1 MQESTM
7 ERLWRS
13 SHIAGGNATYVE
25 DLYETYLSDPNG
37 VPEQWRDYFDKLP
50 RVESEFVQL
59 EDIPHSVVRE
69 RFAQISKMR
78 VRTEATVQH
87 DSQATEYERK
97 QVRVVQLISAYRQ
110 RGHQKAALDPL
121 GLAEREHVPDLEL
134 GFHELS
140 AADFDTVFQT
150 GSLHIGKADAT
161 LGEIHDALERTYCN
175 TIGAEFMHIVDTEE
189 RHWIMTRMESVRSA
203 PDFGREVR
211 VHLLQELIKAEGLE
225 KSLGSKYP
233 GTKRFGLEG
242 GESLIPMLSEMVQ
255 RCGAYGT
262 QEIVLG
268 MAHRGRLN
276 VLVNILGKNPSE
288 LFAEFEG
295 RVQYQSSG
303 DVKYHQGFS
312 SNVMTPG
319 GELHLA
325 LAFNPSHLEIVSPV
339 VEGSVRARQERRRD
353 ETGELVAPIVIHG
366 DAAFAGQ
373 GVVMETFQMSQTRAY
388 KTGGT
393 IHIVLNN
400 QVGFTTSKRE
410 DARSTEYCTDVAKMV
425 QAPIFH
431 VNADD
436 PEAVLFVTQ
445 MAVDYR
451 TEFRKDV
458 VIDLVCY
465 RRRGHNE
472 ADEPS
477 VTQPLMYKKIKQHK
491 TTRDLYAARLIAEG
505 VITEHEDQSQ
515 VELYR
520 DSLDRG
526 EPLVSGL
533 VSEPNQSLFVDWSP
547 YLGHEWTLEADTGMD
562 LHDMQA
568 LAHDTNVAPDNFP
581 LQRQVAKIL
590 EDRRKMAAGA
600 TPVNWGF
607 AETLAYASLLRSGYP
622 VRLTGQDVG
631 RGTFSHRHAVLH
643 NQKDESVYIPL
654 QHIKEEQAPFVI
666 YDSLLSEEA
675 VLAFEYGYS
684 TTMPRG
690 LVIWEAQFGDFAN
703 GAQVVIDQFIT
714 SGEHKWS
721 RLCGLTMLLPHG
733 YEGQGP
739 EHSSARLERFM
750 QLCAEHNIQVCVP
763 TTPAQVFHML
773 RRQAIRPLRKPLI
786 VMSPKSLLRHK
797 EAISSLEDLAEG
809 RFHNVLDE
817 SDELDNAKVRR
828 IIICSG
834 KVYYDLRAARRERE
848 LDHIAILRLE
858 QLYPFPEAEML
869 QVLESYPNIEDAVWC
884 QEEPMN
890 QGAWYASQHH
900 MRRIIHRHKVDVYL
914 RYIGRDA
921 SAAPAAGYMAL
932 HLEQQEKFINDAL
945 GEMPWGN

>member
-1 MQESTM
+1 M

-25 DLYETYLSDPNG
+25 DLYESYLKDPNG
-37 VPEQWRDYFDKLP
+37 VPGQWRDYFDKLP
-50 RVESEFVQL
+50 RVESETLQM
-59 EDIPHSVVRE
+59 EDVPHSVIRD

-110 RGHQKAALDPL
+110 RGHQKARLDPL

-134 GFHELS
+134 SFHQLS
-140 AADFDTVFQT
+140 TADFDTVFQT

-161 LGEIHDALERTYCN
+161 LGEIYEALERTYCH
-175 TIGAEFMHIVDTEE
+175 TIGAEFMHIVDTEQ
-189 RHWIMTRMESVRSA
+189 RHWIMQRMESVRSA
-203 PDFGREVR
+203 PRYSREQR
-211 VHLLQELIKAEGLE
+211 VDLLQSLIKAEGLE

-255 RCGAYGT
+255 RCGAYRA
-262 QEIVLG
+262 QEIVIG

-295 RVQYQSSG
+295 RVQYESSG

-339 VEGSVRARQERRRD
+339 VEGSVRARQERRHD
-353 ETGELVAPIVIHG
+353 ETGDLVVPIVIHG

-393 IHIVLNN
+393 IHLVLNN

-410 DARSTEYCTDVAKMV
+410 DARSTEYCTDIAKMV

-436 PEAVLFVTQ
+436 PEAVLFITQ
-445 MAVDYR
+445 LAVDYR
-451 TEFRKDV
+451 TEFNKDV
-458 VIDLVCY
+458 VIDLICY

-477 VTQPLMYKKIKQHK
+477 VTQPLMYKAIRKHK
-491 TTRDLYAARLIAEG
+491 TTRDLYAEKLIAEG
-505 VITEHEDQSQ
+505 LITAEEDQRL
-515 VELYR
+515 VDIYR
-520 DSLDRG
+520 ESLDRG
-526 EPLVSGL
+526 EPLVSSL
-533 VSEPNQSLFVDWSP
+533 VSEPNKSLFVDWSP
-547 YLGHEWTLEADTGMD
+547 YLGHDWTLQADTGMD
-562 LHDMQA
+562 LQELQA

-581 LQRQVAKIL
+581 LQRQVQKIL

-600 TPVNWGF
+600 MAVNWGF
-607 AETLAYASLLRSGYP
+607 AETLAYASLLKQGYP
-622 VRLTGQDVG
+622 IRITGQDVG

-643 NQKDESVYIPL
+643 NQKDESIWIPL
-654 QHIKEEQAPFVI
+654 QHVGEEQAKFVI

-675 VLAFEYGYS
+675 VLAFEYGYA

-750 QLCAEHNIQVCVP
+750 QLCAEHNIQVCMP
-763 TTPAQVFHML
+763 TTPAQVYHML

-797 EAISSLEDLAEG
+797 EAISTIDELAEG
-809 RFHNVLDE
+809 HFHNVLDE
-817 SDELDNAKVRR
+817 TDELDGSKVER
-828 IIICSG
+828 IILCSG
-834 KVYYDLRAARRERE
+834 KVFYDLRNARRERE
-848 LDHIAILRLE
+848 IDNIAILRLE
-858 QLYPFPEAEML
+858 QLYPFPEEEML
-869 QVLESYPNIEDAVWC
+869 QILSGYPNITDAIWC

-900 MRRIIHRHKVDVYL
+900 MRRVIHSHNRDVYL
-914 RYIGRDA
+914 RYVGREP
-921 SAAPAAGYMAL
+921 SAAPAAGYMKL
-932 HLEQQEKFINDAL
+932 HLEQQEQFINEAL
-945 GEMPWGN
+945 APCEPGD

>member
-1 MQESTM
+1 MQESSM

-25 DLYETYLSDPNG
+25 DLYESYLTDPNG
-37 VPEQWRDYFDKLP
+37 VPEQWRNYFDTLP
-50 RVESEFVQL
+50 RVSSANAVIQ
-59 EDIPHSVVRE
+59 DVPHSTIRE
-69 RFAQISKMR
+69 HFARISKMR
-78 VRTEATVQH
+78 VRTEATVAH
-87 DSQATEYERK
+87 DSNATEYERK
-97 QVRVVQLISAYRQ
+97 QVKVVQLISAYRQ
-110 RGHQKAALDPL
+110 RGHQKATLDPL
-121 GLAEREHVPDLEL
+121 NLHVRDPVPDLDL
-134 GFHELS
+134 NFHQLS
-140 AADFDTVFQT
+140 QADFDTVFQT
-150 GSLHIGKADAT
+150 GSMYIGKADAS
-161 LGEIHDALERTYCN
+161 LGEIVDSLEKTYCSN
-175 TIGAEFMHIVDTEE
+175 IGAEFMHIVNTDE
-189 RHWIMTRMESVRSA
+189 RHWVMQRMESVRSA
-203 PDFGREVR
+203 PELGDKVR
-211 VHLLQELIKAEGLE
+211 LTLLKRLIKADGLE
-225 KSLGSKYP
+225 RSLGTKYP

-242 GESLIPMLSEMVQ
+242 GESLIPMLSEMIQ
-255 RCGAYGT
+255 RLGSYGAK
-262 QEIVLG
+262 EMVIG

-276 VLVNILGKNPSE
+276 VLVNIFGKKPDE

-295 RVQYQSSG
+295 RATYQSSG

-319 GELHLA
+319 GEVHLA

-339 VEGSVRARQERRRD
+339 VEGSVRARQDRRED
-353 ETGELVAPIVIHG
+353 PVGGAVVPIVLHG

-393 IHIVLNN
+393 VHIVLNN
-400 QVGFTTSKRE
+400 QVGFTTSDRL
-410 DARSTEYCTDVAKMV
+410 DSRSTEYCTDVAKMV

-431 VNADD
+431 VNGDD

-451 TEFRKDV
+451 NEFKKDV

-477 VTQPLMYKKIKQHK
+477 VTQPLMYEQIRKQK
-491 TTRDLYAARLIAEG
+491 STRDLYAERLIAQG
-505 VITEHEDQSQ
+505 VITEDEDKA
-515 VELYR
+515 LMDGYR

-526 EPLVSGL
+526 QPLVSSL
-533 VSEPNQSLFVDWSP
+533 VSEPNKSMFVDWTP
-547 YLGHEWTLEADTGMD
+547 YLGHEWTLECDTGME
-562 LHDMQA
+562 MQELQT
-568 LAHDTNVAPDNFP
+568 LAHDTNVSPDGFP
-581 LQRQVAKIL
+581 LQRQVTKIL

-600 TPVNWGF
+600 MSLNWGA
-607 AETLAYASLLRSGYP
+607 AETLAYATLLKQGYP
-622 VRLTGQDVG
+622 VRITGQDVG

-643 NQKDESVYIPL
+643 NQKDASLYVPL
-654 QHIKEEQAPFVI
+654 QHVSEDQASFTI
-666 YDSLLSEEA
+666 HDSLLSEEA
-675 VLAFEYGYS
+675 VLAFEYGYA
-684 TTMPRG
+684 TTAPTG

-714 SGEHKWS
+714 SGEHKWA

-763 TTPAQVFHML
+763 TTPAQVYHML
-773 RRQAIRPLRKPLI
+773 RRQAIRPLRKPLV

-797 EAISSLEDLAEG
+797 EAVSSLEDLARG
-809 RFHNVLDE
+809 QFYNVLDE
-817 SDELDNAKVRR
+817 TDDLDKSAVKR
-828 IIICSG
+828 IILCSG
-834 KVYYDLRAARRERE
+834 KVFYDLRAARRERE
-848 LDHIAILRLE
+848 IDDIAILRLE
-858 QLYPFPEAEML
+858 QLYPFPEAEL
-869 QVLESYPNIEDAVWC
+869 TQILSAYTSLEDVVWC

-890 QGAWYASQHH
+890 QGAWYSSQHH
-900 MRRIIHRHKVDVYL
+900 MRRSIYAHRTNVYL
-914 RYIGRDA
+914 RYVGRDP

-932 HLEQQEKFINDAL
+932 HLEQQERFINEAL
-945 GEMPWGN
+945 GPAPQF

>member
-1 MQESTM
+1 M
-7 ERLWRS
+7 ELLWRS

-25 DLYETYLSDPNG
+25 DLYESYLKDPNG

-50 RVESEFVQL
+50 RVESDFVQI
-59 EDIPHSVVRE
+59 EDVPHSVVRE

-78 VRTEATVQH
+78 VRTEATVAH

-110 RGHQKAALDPL
+110 RGHQKAQLDPL

-134 GFHELS
+134 SFHHLS
-140 AADFDTVFQT
+140 TADFDTVFQT

-161 LGEIHDALERTYCN
+161 LGEIHDALERTYCH

-203 PDFGREVR
+203 PDYGEEVR
-211 VHLLQELIKAEGLE
+211 KQLLASLIQAEGLE

-242 GESLIPMLSEMVQ
+242 GESLIPMLSEMIQ
-255 RCGAYGT
+255 RCGEYRA
-262 QEIVLG
+262 QEIVIG

-276 VLVNILGKNPSE
+276 VLINILGKNPSE

-295 RVQYQSSG
+295 RVEYETSG

-319 GELHLA
+319 GEVHLA
-325 LAFNPSHLEIVSPV
+325 LSFNPSHLEIVSPV
-339 VEGSVRARQERRRD
+339 VEGSVRARQERRQD
-353 ETGELVAPIVIHG
+353 DIGELVVPIVLHG

-400 QVGFTTSKRE
+400 QVGFTTNKRE

-445 MAVDYR
+445 LAVDYR
-451 TEFRKDV
+451 TEFKKDV
-458 VIDLVCY
+458 VIDLICY

-477 VTQPLMYKKIKQHK
+477 VTQPLMYKKIRTHP
-491 TTRDLYAARLIAEG
+491 TTRDLYAAKLVAEG
-505 VITEHEDQSQ
+505 LFTQEEDRLL
-515 VELYR
+515 VER
-520 DSLDRG
+520 FRESLDRG
-526 EPLVSGL
+526 EPMVSSL
-533 VSEPNQSLFVDWSP
+533 VSEPNKTLFVDWSP
-547 YLGHEWTLEADTGMD
+547 YLGHEWTLHADTSMD
-562 LHDMQA
+562 IHEMQA
-568 LAHDTNVAPDNFP
+568 LAHETNVAPDNFP

-600 TPVNWGF
+600 LPVNWGF
-607 AETLAYASLLRSGYP
+607 AETLAYASVLRDGYP

-643 NQKDESVYIPL
+643 NQKDESVHIPL
-654 QHIKEEQAPFVI
+654 QHVSDEQAPFVI

-684 TTMPRG
+684 TTMPQG

-714 SGEHKWS
+714 SGEHKWM
-721 RLCGLTMLLPHG
+721 RLSGLTMLLPHG

-763 TTPAQVFHML
+763 STPAQVYHML

-797 EAISSLEDLAEG
+797 EAISTLEELADG
-809 RFHNVLDE
+809 RFFNVMDE
-817 SDELDNAKVRR
+817 TDNLEPEKVRR
-828 IIICSG
+828 AVICSG

-848 LDHIAILRLE
+848 IDDIAILRLE
-858 QLYPFPEAEML
+858 QLYPFPETEL
-869 QVLESYPNIEDAVWC
+869 LDVLAPFTNLEDAVWC

-900 MRRIIHRHKVDVYL
+900 MRRVIHRHKVDVYL

-921 SAAPAAGYMAL
+921 TAAPAAGYMAL
-932 HLEQQEKFINDAL
+932 HVEQQDKFINEAL